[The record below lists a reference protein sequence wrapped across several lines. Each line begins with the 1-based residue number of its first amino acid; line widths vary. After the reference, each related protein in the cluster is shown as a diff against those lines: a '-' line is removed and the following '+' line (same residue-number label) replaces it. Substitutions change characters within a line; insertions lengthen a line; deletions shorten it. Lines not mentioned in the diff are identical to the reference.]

1 MTDRMAE
8 DAVLVARAREG
19 CAESAAA
26 IVRAYQVPIVHY
38 LSRLLARGGG
48 SRARCDAEDVAQETF
63 VRGLRGLDGYDPTVP
78 FVAWLFTIARRTC
91 LNHLRTERR
100 HARRIAEHDRRGSG
114 PAVAGPQEAAAAEEL
129 RQRIWDIAAQV
140 LTEQQFTA
148 VWLRYVEEMTV
159 ADIATVLGST
169 PAAVKLQL
177 FRGRRRLEPL
187 LVGTAMELLESSRP
201 LHA

>member
-1 MTDRMAE
+1 MTDRTAE
-8 DAVLVARAREG
+8 DAALVARAREG
-19 CAESAAA
+19 CGESAAA

-38 LSRLLARGGG
+38 LSRLLTRGGG

-63 VRGLRGLDGYDPTVP
+63 VRGLRGLDGYDPSVP
-78 FVAWLFTIARRTC
+78 FVAWLFTIARHTC

-100 HARRIAEHDRRGSG
+100 HVRRIAEHDRRGIRS
-114 PAVAGPQEAAAAEEL
+114 AVDGPQDAAAAEEL
-129 RQRIWDIAAQV
+129 RRQIWDIASQV

-148 VWLRYVEEMTV
+148 VWLRYVEDMPV

-187 LVGTAMELLESSRP
+187 LAQAAADLHEPSRP
-201 LHA
+201 LHV